1 MKKSYS
7 FVASGTCRSSG
18 TGIDARCI
26 FFDDRSQ
33 ISDLE
38 FFDELQ
44 TALKL
49 SKTLPDCVVILSS
62 PALAKRLCGY
72 WSTST
77 DQRSNFMARGARE
90 GVHYVKSYYFFA
102 WDAQGLTLETS
113 EHAQPAPMPFDVP
126 VEDFCQQG
134 LRQLVKGN
142 PVVQV
147 APAGHVFKHPSGT
160 INKVFIQAR
169 ELPVSEPEL
178 CFVGRSLCCAF
189 TPGLL
194 RGVQTVFVDTMSIY
208 PFVREALDFAGATA
222 RIHSFHSYGAL
233 SELSPPSEPYVVV
246 ISASTTGGMARK
258 LCRDQGFDDKR
269 VLTLID
275 VSAAERKGTVLIP
288 LDQVDDI
295 YGAHLADGTETEIE
309 LVGEHFSSKAKP
321 PRAVTLGQ
329 PHTPKDLIKILEEF
343 GIGGTH
349 AINHVP
355 TGRSA
360 SKLVCID
367 ADRVATSQKFQSW
380 LKAEIPWSVS
390 IAIDHIVFT
399 NDAGSEAIAALAADI
414 IARAKGARPTI
425 IGYRDLDAAS
435 LSAAQGVLVVTAVAG
450 DGGLLREISRDL
462 REFVP
467 PALPRHFLAGVGLP
481 QTGDAWERLR
491 QFLERNTTHRRYGF
505 SSWLV
510 LPIGPDGSDSA
521 WRDLVEL
528 VSRAEMAVPP
538 AGVVDS
544 AIAEQSLTA
553 LSTAVGVAY
562 NGFLPKS
569 DETPLGLSDGFLFF
583 GDAFKERLA
592 EVTPATTYLAVS
604 SVLQAARDLKIASNQ
619 LRPTG
624 YESVVLAP
632 ENFLRFNDNLLQ
644 ACILRAAHPSE
655 LDYSASPHLS
665 TLMKEFLIKV
675 FARHAHLYGAAALEF
690 AAALATGRLKLK
702 KADAQEVVSVTVEN
716 LRAQPSA
723 LLGLLLML
731 MVPGW
736 NS

>member
-18 TGIDARCI
+18 TGVDARCI
-26 FFDDRSQ
+26 FFDDRSS
-33 ISDLE
+33 ITDLE

-49 SKTLPDCVVILSS
+49 SETLPDCVVVLSS
-62 PALAKRLCGY
+62 PDLCRRLCEY

-77 DQRSNFMARGARE
+77 EQRDNFMARGTRE

-102 WDAQGLTLETS
+102 WDAHGLRLEPS
-113 EHAQPAPMPFDVP
+113 GHSQPSSSSFDLP
-126 VEDFCQQG
+126 VDDFCEQG
-134 LRQLVKGN
+134 LRQLVRDN

-189 TPGLL
+189 APGLL
-194 RGVQTVFVDTMSIY
+194 RDVQTVFVDTMSIY
-208 PFVREALDFAGATA
+208 PFVREALDIAGATA
-222 RIHSFHSYGAL
+222 RIRSFHSYGAL
-233 SELSPPSEPYVVV
+233 SELSPPAEPYVVV
-246 ISASTTGGMARK
+246 VSASTTGGMARK
-258 LCRDQGFDDKR
+258 LCGNQGFDDKR

-275 VSAAERKGTVLIP
+275 TSAVGRKGTVLIP
-288 LDQVDDI
+288 LDQVDEI
-295 YGAHLADGTETEIE
+295 YAAHLTDGTETEIE

-321 PRAVTLGQ
+321 PRSVTLGQ
-329 PHTPKDLIKILEEF
+329 PHTPKDLIRILQEF
-343 GIGGTH
+343 GIDGTR
-349 AINHVP
+349 AINCVP
-355 TGRSA
+355 PGQNA

-367 ADRVATSQKFQSW
+367 AGRVASSEKFHGW
-380 LKAEIPWSVS
+380 LMAEIPWSVS

-399 NDAGSEAIAALAADI
+399 NDVGSEAIAALAADI
-414 IARAKGARPTI
+414 IEQAKGARPTI
-425 IGYRDLDAAS
+425 IGYNELDGAS

-462 REFVP
+462 REFVS

-481 QTGDAWERLR
+481 QTGEAWERLR

-510 LPIGPDGSDSA
+510 LPVGPDGSDSA

-528 VSRAEMAVPP
+528 AARADIAVP
-538 AGVVDS
+538 AADVVDS
-544 AIAEQSLTA
+544 VIADQSLTE
-553 LSTAVGVAY
+553 LSTGVGVAY
-562 NGFLPKS
+562 DRFLPKS
-569 DETPLGLSDGFLFF
+569 DGTPLGLSDGFLFF
-583 GDAFKERLA
+583 GDAFKDRLA

-644 ACILRAAHPSE
+644 ACMLRAAHPSE

-665 TLMKEFLIKV
+665 TLMKEFLVKI
-675 FARHAHLYGAAALEF
+675 FARHAHPYGAASLEF

-702 KADAQEVVSVTVEN
+702 KADAQEVVAGAIRN
-716 LRAQPSA
+716 LQSQPSA
-723 LLGLLLML
+723 LLGLLLM
-731 MVPGW
+731 VTV
-736 NS
+736 